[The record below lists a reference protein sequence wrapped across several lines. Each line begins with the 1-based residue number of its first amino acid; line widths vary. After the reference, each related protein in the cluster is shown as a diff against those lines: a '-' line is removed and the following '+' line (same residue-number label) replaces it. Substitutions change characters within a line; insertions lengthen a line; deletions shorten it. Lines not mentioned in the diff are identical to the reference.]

1 VSNVFQSLPH
11 SQNHLSSLRGDQPHR
26 GQRIRGGSDLPGFF
40 SFSSSR
46 SGTISGLSV
55 TFCALEGAL
64 VKASF
69 SAGLREFLMWSVVA
83 LSLTVCFVGFA
94 VVFQMTRVT
103 LKILKAIEV
112 ISKA

>member
-1 VSNVFQSLPH
+1 MSKEQSFTLSKALDNV
-11 SQNHLSSLRGDQPHR
+11 NRHR
-26 GQRIRGGSDLPGFF
+26 KR
-40 SFSSSR
+40 SFPVFV
-46 SGTISGLSV
+46 V

-83 LSLTVCFVGFA
+83 LALTVCFVGFA
-94 VVFQMTRVT
+94 VVFQMTRMT